1 MMTTRALRRRWQ
13 HVRGLT
19 CEFIEEMP
27 DECLDYRPQ
36 RHFST
41 VREQAQHLI
50 ECQGVYQLAFRGEKV
65 DFGRKPEFAPAA
77 ADDDS
82 LLAALTERD
91 TELDQLLGALSIKS
105 FAIDWYGT
113 KLGFWEYAAVM
124 LQHEALHHG
133 QWAVHARLGGWQPPD
148 GWIVNW
154 GL

>member
-1 MMTTRALRRRWQ
+1 MTREFRRRWQ

-19 CEFIEEMP
+19 REFVEEMP
-27 DECLDYRPQ
+27 DDCLDNRPA
-36 RHFST
+36 RHFASI
-41 VREQAQHLI
+41 REQAVHLV

-65 DFGRKPEFAPAA
+65 DFGRKPEFAPSTDD
-77 ADDDS
+77 ADG
-82 LLAALTERD
+82 
-91 TELDQLLGALSIKS
+91 LLGAFAKQDAELDTLLSELSVRS
-105 FAIDWYGT
+105 FKIDWFGNRI
-113 KLGFWEYAAVM
+113 GFWEYASVL